1 MFFLRL
7 LGSWSMIVALVALVA
22 DVTRS
27 FAVGTGITF
36 TSLGKQWFELGRGSL
51 NAFQA
56 ALERY
61 IHPYAWDPVATFVLE
76 TPTWVI
82 FATLGLLLYLAGRR
96 RERVNIFA
104 N

>member
-7 LGSWSMIVALVALVA
+7 LGTWSLIVAIVALVA

-27 FAVGTGITF
+27 LALGGAITF
-36 TSLGKQWFELGRGSL
+36 TTLGKQWFDLGRGSL

-61 IHPYAWDPVATFVLE
+61 IHPLAWDPVATSVLQ
-76 TPTWVI
+76 TPTWVV

>member
-1 MFFLRL
+1 MFILRL
-7 LGSWSMIVALVALVA
+7 LGSWSMIVAIVALVA

-27 FAVGTGITF
+27 LALGTGIAF

-56 ALERY
+56 MLERY
-61 IHPYAWDPVATFVLE
+61 VHPYAWDPVATFVLE

-82 FATLGLLLYLAGRR
+82 FATIGLLLYLAGRR
-96 RERVNIFA
+96 RERVDIFA

>member
-7 LGSWSMIVALVALVA
+7 LGTWSLIVAIVALVV

-27 FAVGTGITF
+27 LALGGAITF
-36 TSLGKQWFELGRGSL
+36 TTLGKQWFDLGRGSL

-61 IHPYAWDPVATFVLE
+61 IHPLAWDPIA
-76 TPTWVI
+76 TWVV